1 MECKL
6 FKQFKTGDRISV
18 TIYDSG
24 EIHGNIT
31 MISANK
37 EDIIIDNIEYI
48 SNCYPGQQWVREPV
62 MHINAEEVCQVK
74 LIA

>member
-1 MECKL
+1 MSVHVFQEFNL
-6 FKQFKTGDRISV
+6 GDRISV

-24 EIHGNIT
+24 EVHGTII

-37 EDIIIDNIEYI
+37 EDVIIDNIDYI
-48 SNCYPGQQWVREPV
+48 SNCYPGQQWIKEPV
-62 MHINAEEVCQVK
+62 MHINAEEVCQVE